1 MIIINTFILGIRMR
15 NNEVHLGQALKN
27 AMKEWRLDER
37 LYENLLQ
44 TKWHEI
50 VGTTIAKYTNA
61 VYLQKNQLIIQTD
74 IAALKQELLH
84 NKAKLIEKVNA
95 FFAAEIV
102 KDIYIK

>member
-1 MIIINTFILGIRMR
+1 MR

-27 AMKEWRLDER
+27 AMKEWKLDER

-44 TKWHEI
+44 SKWHEI

-61 VYLQKNQLIIQTD
+61 VYLNNQQLIIQTD
-74 IAALKQELLH
+74 ISALKQELLY
-84 NKAKLIEKVNA
+84 NKGSLIEKVNA
-95 FFAAEIV
+95 FFSAEIV